1 MKRAR
6 IIHNLKKVQLNL
18 TGYKNLC
25 GLFMMCSNNIN
36 YEVTILGKINGC
48 VDICL
53 LYDDFYSSDV
63 NKSNDYVFLRL
74 YANGDVLQLKNYI
87 KPSYINDYLNN
98 KYDKTQDTV
107 MSIKWVWSFNTY
119 EPTITFLLCMQK
131 LKVLPKD
138 IYKIIGKYIYKSKRD
153 FKWLI
158 ND

>member
-6 IIHNLKKVQLNL
+6 IHNLKKVHLNF

-25 GLFMMCSNNIN
+25 GLFMMCSNNII
-36 YEVTILGKINGC
+36 YEVTILGKINDR

-53 LYDDFYSSDV
+53 LYDDFYSSDA

-74 YANGDVLQLKNYI
+74 YTNGDVLQLKNYI

-98 KYDKTQDTV
+98 KYDKTQDSV
-107 MSIKWVWSFNTY
+107 MSIKWIWLFNTY
-119 EPTITFLLCMQK
+119 KPTITFLLCMKK

-138 IYKIIGKYIYKSKRD
+138 IYKIIGKYIYKSDRD